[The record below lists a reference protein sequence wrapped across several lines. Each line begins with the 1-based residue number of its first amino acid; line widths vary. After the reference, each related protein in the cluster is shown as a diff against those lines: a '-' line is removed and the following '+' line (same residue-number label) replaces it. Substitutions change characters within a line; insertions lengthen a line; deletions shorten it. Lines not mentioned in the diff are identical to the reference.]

1 MPEAGNRS
9 ALAPPE
15 HWEAFH
21 AARKPRLRLPSR
33 LVVATRN
40 LHALLRRRVRPGM
53 RVLEI
58 GFAPG
63 KHLAYVAKV
72 LGGRVTGIDYSRTG
86 VAVACD
92 LFRALAVEGDLR
104 CEDIFTSTIAPG
116 TFDLVY
122 SVGVIEHFADPS
134 DLVRR
139 HVELLRPG
147 GSALILIP
155 NYRDLYGQIQGRLD
169 PANLLIHNLAIMT
182 PATLSE
188 LAPRDLVARARVFR
202 SGRLDPSQLSLHR
215 RLRPAFARCVH
226 LLLTALGQVQ
236 PLEIEALCPWLALE
250 VTRA

>member
-1 MPEAGNRS
+1 MPEASNRG
-9 ALAPPE
+9 ALASPE

-21 AARKPRLRLPSR
+21 SARKPRLRLPSR

-40 LHALLRRRVRPGM
+40 LHALLRRRVHPGM

-72 LGGRVTGIDYSRTG
+72 LGARVTGIDYSQTG

-92 LFRALAVEGDLR
+92 LFKALAIEGDLR
-104 CEDIFTSTIAPG
+104 CEDVFASTVAPR

-155 NYRDLYGQIQGRLD
+155 NYRDVYGRVQGALD
-169 PANLLIHNLAIMT
+169 PANLLIHNLDIMT
-182 PATLSE
+182 PAALSA
-188 LAPRDLVARARVFR
+188 LAPCDLVVGARVFR
-202 SGRLDPSQLSLHR
+202 TGRLDPSQLSLHR
-215 RLRPAFARCVH
+215 RLRPAFARCAH

-250 VTRA
+250 LTRA